1 MATKAEIAAAKA
13 KETERVKNL
22 STAAAKAAAAE
33 KKLTGFGTES
43 ERDYAKKVEPKFS
56 EQSAMAKKIATKA
69 ASKPDF
75 KPQGFTLD
83 EFKQKA
89 ESIQKT
95 GTEYKT
101 KVTGITEAEQELA
114 IAQGLIT
121 QYSTPI
127 DIPGGTSEDDMAR
140 RDAFAILEDVFAS
153 YGLESLSNEIAGYM
167 REGLGTGEATLRLKK
182 SKAYTDRFKG
192 NEFRLASGFNV
203 INEAEYLDLENSYS
217 QTLKAY
223 GIQDYF
229 GVGVT
234 PGQRLTR
241 QQAMAEVIGK
251 DISAVEFKDR
261 VSTSVD
267 RVKMADPG
275 TKKAFQD
282 FYGVGETELVKYFLD
297 PVKSLVSLKEK
308 ATAAEIGG
316 AAIGQNL
323 PATMAS
329 AEDLARFGIN
339 REQAQAGYSTIA
351 QELPTAGSLGR
362 IYSESGITY
371 NQADAES
378 ATFKGLASAKRKKE
392 QLKQLE
398 EGQFS
403 GSAGTSLGAGALSTQ
418 YLRKSSPAG
427 QF

>member
-13 KETERVKNL
+13 KEAERAKKV
-22 STAAAKAAAAE
+22 SDAAAKAAAAQT
-33 KKLTGFGTES
+33 KLATYGSQANIDFTK
-43 ERDYAKKVEPKFS
+43 AVAPKFS
-56 EQSAMAKKIATKA
+56 KMAEIAGRVAAKAPTRPEVLKSQGLTLDELKAKTTTVQTGAAEYTTKA
-69 ASKPDF
+69 A
-75 KPQGFTLD
+75 
-83 EFKQKA
+83 
-89 ESIQKT
+89 
-95 GTEYKT
+95 
-101 KVTGITEAEQELA
+101 GITQAEQELA
-114 IAQGLIT
+114 TAQGLIT
-121 QYSTPI
+121 QYGTPI

-140 RDAFAILEDVFAS
+140 RDAFAILKEVFAS
-153 YGLESLSNEIAGYM
+153 YGLDTLASEIEGYM
-167 REGLGTGEATLRLKK
+167 KEGLGTGEATIKLKQ

-192 NEFRLASGFNV
+192 NELRRASGFNV
-203 INEAEYLDLENSYS
+203 ISEAEYLDLENSYS

-229 GVGVT
+229 GVAVT
-234 PGQRLTR
+234 PTQRLAR
-241 QQAMAEVIGK
+241 QQSMAEVIGK

-261 VSTSVD
+261 VSTAVD
-267 RVKMADPG
+267 RVKMADSG

-329 AEDLARFGIN
+329 AEELARFGIN

-351 QELPTAGSLGR
+351 QELPTAAKLGQ
-362 IYSESGITY
+362 IYNEEGITY
-371 NQADAES
+371 GQAEAEQ

-392 QLKQLE
+392 RLVAKETASFQGSSGVGAAGLSTTYLRR
-398 EGQFS
+398 
-403 GSAGTSLGAGALSTQ
+403 GSA
-418 YLRKSSPAG
+418 AG